1 MIDLEAKQIFNFYL
15 IILINDDPD
24 QELPKCRLFK
34 GFTSHQL
41 KPQLWHDKFMTQNVP
56 TGRLYNKV
64 DLQDLISLVAT
75 LVREQDEN
83 QILLDEETGQT
94 NEKKQEEGEHWGV
107 GLQKDKE

>member
-1 MIDLEAKQIFNFYL
+1 
-15 IILINDDPD
+15 
-24 QELPKCRLFK
+24 
-34 GFTSHQL
+34 
-41 KPQLWHDKFMTQNVP
+41 MTQNVP

-64 DLQDLISLVAT
+64 DLQDLISLAAT

-107 GLQKDKE
+107 SLQKDKE

>member
-41 KPQLWHDKFMTQNVP
+41 KPQL
-56 TGRLYNKV
+56 
-64 DLQDLISLVAT
+64 
-75 LVREQDEN
+75 
-83 QILLDEETGQT
+83 
-94 NEKKQEEGEHWGV
+94 
-107 GLQKDKE
+107 